1 MLRATSLFVL
11 LFALWLLLSGRGEA
25 LYALLV
31 LLSGRGELLLLALG
45 AVSSAVVVAIAWRM
59 DLIDNEGHP
68 VQLSWR
74 ILFYW
79 PWLFWEIA
87 KANVAVARIILHPT
101 LPIAPVMLKARTSQR
116 SELGQVI
123 YANSI
128 TLTPGTISVDVEESA
143 IHVHCLDRDLA
154 ASIESGE
161 MDRRVAKVEG
171 AG

>member
-11 LFALWLLLSGRGEA
+11 LYAVWLLLSGHFGEP
-25 LYALLV
+25 
-31 LLSGRGELLLLALG
+31 LLLALG
-45 AVSSAVVVAIAWRM
+45 AASSAAVVAIAWRM

-79 PWLFWEIA
+79 PWLLWEIA
-87 KANVAVARIILHPT
+87 KSNVAVARIILHPA
-101 LPIAPVMLKARTSQR
+101 LPIAPVILRARTSQR

-128 TLTPGTISVDVEESA
+128 TLTPGTVAVDVEESA
-143 IHVHCLDRDLA
+143 IHVHCLDRGLA
-154 ASIESGE
+154 AEIESGE
-161 MDRRVAKVEG
+161 MDRRVSKVEG
-171 AG
+171 SS

>member
-11 LFALWLLLSGRGEA
+11 LYAVWLLLSGHYDEP
-25 LYALLV
+25 
-31 LLSGRGELLLLALG
+31 LLLALG
-45 AVSSAVVVAIAWRM
+45 AASSAAVVAIAWRM

-79 PWLFWEIA
+79 PWLLWEIA
-87 KANVAVARIILHPT
+87 KANVAVARIILHPA

-128 TLTPGTISVDVEESA
+128 TLTPGTVSVDLREDGE
-143 IHVHCLDRDLA
+143 ITVHALTREAAEDLQT
-154 ASIESGE
+154 GV
-161 MDRRVAKVEG
+161 MDRRVVRLEG
-171 AG
+171 ES

>member
-11 LFALWLLLSGRGEA
+11 LYAVWLLLSGHFDEP
-25 LYALLV
+25 
-31 LLSGRGELLLLALG
+31 LLLALG
-45 AVSSAVVVAIAWRM
+45 AASSAAVVAIAWRM

-79 PWLFWEIA
+79 PWLLWEIA
-87 KANVAVARIILHPT
+87 KANVAVARIILHPA
-101 LPIAPVMLKARTSQR
+101 LPIAPVILKARTSQR

-128 TLTPGTISVDVEESA
+128 TLTPGTISVDLEESA
-143 IHVHCLDRDLA
+143 IHVHCLTRDLA
-154 ASIESGE
+154 ASIESGD
-161 MDRRVAKVEG
+161 MDRRVSKVEG
-171 AG
+171 SG

>member
-11 LFALWLLLSGRGEA
+11 LYAVWLLLSGHFGEP
-25 LYALLV
+25 
-31 LLSGRGELLLLALG
+31 LLLALG
-45 AVSSAVVVAIAWRM
+45 AASSAAVVAIAWRM

-79 PWLFWEIA
+79 PWLLWEIA
-87 KANVAVARIILHPT
+87 KANVAVARIILHPA
-101 LPIAPVMLKARTSQR
+101 LPIAPVVLRARTSQR

-128 TLTPGTISVDVEESA
+128 TLTPGTVSVDVEESA
-143 IHVHCLDRDLA
+143 IHVHCLTRDLA
-154 ASIESGE
+154 ASIENGD
-161 MDRRVAKVEG
+161 MDRRVSKVEG
-171 AG
+171 SG